1 VVRPKNWERYSL
13 TAARRLH
20 YNKLA
25 IVLANKLVRIA
36 MLSHLKVFSVSAI
49 VLQVGK
55 FQNRIAS

>member
-1 VVRPKNWERYSL
+1 MHWIEA
-13 TAARRLH
+13 AARRLH

-25 IVLANKLVRIA
+25 IVLVVRIA
-36 MLSHLKVFSVSAI
+36 MLSHLRVFSVSAI